1 MNIRDDMRK
10 GKIKRALESNT
21 PANSMYSLIPANRRK
36 AFRCFAAC
44 FGFTEE
50 KIKRILTDEKR

>member
-1 MNIRDDMRK
+1 MICK
-10 GKIKRALESNT
+10 KSKIKRALESNT